1 MAKTP
6 ENVRSLLETMWEK
19 ARIRA
24 GEEAEDLAE
33 LIAAEGQN
41 HDVAPWDWRHY
52 SEKVRA
58 ARFDFDEAEVKPYL
72 QLEQMIDAAFNTAER
87 LFGIT
92 IHKLENVATYHPD
105 VRVFEVLDAEGE
117 HVAVFL
123 GDYFARTSKRSGAWM
138 SSFQD
143 QHRLETTSG
152 NTGQTPI
159 VVNVMNFAKA
169 APGQPVLI
177 TMDDARTLFHEFG
190 HALHGM
196 LSDITYPSISGTS
209 VSRDFVELPSQ
220 LFEHWLTVPEV
231 LRRFAVHHETGEPI
245 PDALLEKM
253 RAAQRFNKGFANVE
267 FTSSALVD
275 MAFHALDAEAAAN
288 IDPAAFQAEV
298 LEGINMPAE
307 IVMRHATPHFQHVFS
322 GDGYSAGYYSYMWSG
337 VLDSDAFGAFT
348 EAGDPFDPATAEKLY
363 RHIYSSGGS
372 MDPEDAYLAY
382 RGKLPTPDALMEK
395 EGLA

>member
-1 MAKTP
+1 
-6 ENVRSLLETMWEK
+6 
-19 ARIRA
+19 
-24 GEEAEDLAE
+24 
-33 LIAAEGQN
+33 
-41 HDVAPWDWRHY
+41 
-52 SEKVRA
+52 
-58 ARFDFDEAEVKPYL
+58 
-72 QLEQMIDAAFNTAER
+72 
-87 LFGIT
+87 
-92 IHKLENVATYHPD
+92 
-105 VRVFEVLDAEGE
+105 
-117 HVAVFL
+117 
-123 GDYFARTSKRSGAWM
+123 
-138 SSFQD
+138 
-143 QHRLETTSG
+143 
-152 NTGQTPI
+152 
-159 VVNVMNFAKA
+159 
-169 APGQPVLI
+169 
-177 TMDDARTLFHEFG
+177 
-190 HALHGM
+190 
-196 LSDITYPSISGTS
+196 
-209 VSRDFVELPSQ
+209 

-245 PDALLEKM
+245 PGALLEKM

-275 MAFHALDAEAAAN
+275 MAFHALDAKAAAN

-298 LEGINMPAE
+298 LERINMPAE

-348 EAGDPFDPATAEKLY
+348 EAGDPFDPTTAEKLY